1 MSSLTLEQNLSGAK
15 ALNNALRASMEEEL
29 RLANLEA
36 TTRWLSVLI
45 VVLVLLSDGFEL
57 IVAAL
62 LWVSGG
68 PIRSA
73 LSPALIA
80 LHKRLMQLD
89 TLDAAL
95 SERAPLEAGD
105 EFGWARWAELSARTT
120 RAHGAAFEELPL
132 TDAQRRLGAKLAAAD
147 RLERLT
153 DAIDVEE
160 AHIARLQRAR
170 LPGSILAVVMAIA
183 VPFVV
188 SHLLGRS
195 APQAVFLT
203 TLWSILLGFGVV
215 LGFGAKIKEHQTQAS
230 RLEAQATPL
239 RALMA
244 EANALQGAALM
255 DRWLTLRAQQEDELL
270 PWPTILEPT
279 TTT

>member
-1 MSSLTLEQNLSGAK
+1 MASQTLEQNTTAAK
-15 ALNNALRASMEEEL
+15 ALNGALRASILAEL

-95 SERAPLEAGD
+95 GERAPLEAND
-105 EFGWARWAELSARTT
+105 ELGWARWAELSARIT
-120 RAHGAAFEELPL
+120 RAHGAAFDELPL
-132 TDAQRRLGAKLAAAD
+132 TDARRRLGAKLAAAD

-188 SHLLGRS
+188 SHLLGRG

-215 LGFGAKIKEHQTQAS
+215 MGFGAKINEHQTQAS
-230 RLEAQATPL
+230 ALEAQATAL
-239 RALMA
+239 RELLVGAD
-244 EANALQGAALM
+244 EADGAATM
-255 DRWLTLRAQQEDELL
+255 DHWLTCALYKRTDSR
-270 PWPTILEPT
+270 
-279 TTT
+279 